1 MGAIDDQ
8 NSIDYGEKS
17 ITVIADAANTYRYA
31 VYKLV
36 QWGYVVSYVQDSA
49 DSGGSY
55 EWIAE
60 KGGKIYSA
68 KNPLRLL
75 GFVTIVQEYGENW
88 RHSDVPQ
95 SFSIKPVPGELDG
108 MELISGAIL
117 DPEQIEEGDEE
128 ELR

>member
-17 ITVIADAANTYRYA
+17 ITVIADAANTYKYA

-36 QWGYVVSYVQDSA
+36 QWGYVVSYVSDSA
-49 DSGGSY
+49 DSGSSY

-60 KGGKIYSA
+60 KDGKIYSA

-95 SFSIKPVPGELDG
+95 SFSMKPVPGELDG

-128 ELR
+128 VNN